1 MSYPQS
7 YFDRTKYLNDLQR
20 YAVQETKKRVI
31 GILLE
36 VPMKFWGYRSLVKS
50 RNGGF
55 TALEHHFLKP
65 GYYLV
70 VDFIPVMCS
79 YSTCF
84 YVVLDGE
91 ILCYIDKKEFEERC
105 SKRSNL

>member
-7 YFDRTKYLNDLQR
+7 YFDRTRELNDLQR
-20 YAVQETKKRVI
+20 YAVQETKKQVI

-36 VPMKFWGYRSLVKS
+36 VPRKFRAHRSLEKP

-55 TALEHHFLKP
+55 TALEYHFLKP

-84 YVVLDGE
+84 YVVLDGDT
-91 ILCYIDKKEFEERC
+91 LCYIDKKEFEERC
-105 SKRSNL
+105 LKR